1 MLSVKTNGIV
11 LAAGLSSRMN
21 AFKPLL
27 KLQGKTIIEHSV
39 ESMFSGGTKQVVVV
53 VGYRADEVERVLREK
68 YDPSRLVVIHNPK
81 YAQTDMLTSIK
92 IGISAL
98 ESCDAFYLLPGDMP
112 AIQPSTFLAVKAV
125 MEKTNA
131 VVAFP
136 TLDGY
141 RKHPPLIS
149 WQCIARIL
157 AFEGEGGLRQ
167 VWKELV
173 NEIVTV
179 PVEDGGCLLDA
190 DTPLDYQQLVNY
202 MALSI

>member
-1 MLSVKTNGIV
+1 M
-11 LAAGLSSRMN
+11 
-21 AFKPLL
+21 
-27 KLQGKTIIEHSV
+27 
-39 ESMFSGGTKQVVVV
+39 
-53 VGYRADEVERVLREK
+53 
-68 YDPSRLVVIHNPK
+68 IHNTE
-81 YAQTDMLTSIK
+81 YAQTDMLTSVK

-98 ESCDAFYLLPGDMP
+98 QPCDAFYLLPGDMP
-112 AIQPSTFLAVKAV
+112 AIQPSTFFTIKIA

-131 VVAFP
+131 LVAFP

-149 WQCIARIL
+149 WQCIPKIL
-157 AFEGEGGLRQ
+157 AFEGDGGLRQ
-167 VWKELV
+167 VWKELA

-202 MALSI
+202 MTLSISS